1 MNYCVQIYLSH
12 VQYVNC
18 YQIYNYILIRN
29 VNQLV
34 RFATFD
40 YIEYHVFDSFI
51 LYYYGLNSFG
61 LNLLL
66 FILVF

>member
-1 MNYCVQIYLSH
+1 MNYCMQIYLSH
-12 VQYVNC
+12 VKYVNC

-40 YIEYHVFDSFI
+40 YIEYQVFD
-51 LYYYGLNSFG
+51 
-61 LNLLL
+61 
-66 FILVF
+66 